1 MKEAHYRK
9 YNDRSLNSSKYHKLD
24 GTAVR
29 AKLKAELQKETKETR
44 YNNSMNDL
52 HKADQAKIKQLK
64 QFQKAF
70 DKLMQKYPAVNV
82 YGNMDGDVCGYVSLA
97 FPTLDRK
104 NNNIRLTYQG
114 KVIQ

>member
-1 MKEAHYRK
+1 MNKEA
-9 YNDRSLNSSKYHKLD
+9 D
-24 GTAVR
+24 
-29 AKLKAELQKETKETR
+29 E
-44 YNNSMNDL
+44 
-52 HKADQAKIKQLK
+52 AKIKQLK

-70 DKLMQKYPAVNV
+70 KKLMQKYSDVMV
-82 YGNMDGDVCGYVSLA
+82 YGDRDGDVCGYVSLA